1 VDWYENGKKTV
12 VDPSKVDSGI
22 SLGEKFTVPN
32 YADPRQTHWGE
43 LFFDYD
49 KCKGCASCERIC
61 PASAIEMKDKKPVM
75 PAGAQCMA
83 CGDCMAICPEEAIRM
98 KSSYRF
104 SQHFKTID
112 HSDLKLPRM
121 K

>member
-1 VDWYENGKKTV
+1 
-12 VDPSKVDSGI
+12 
-22 SLGEKFTVPN
+22 
-32 YADPRQTHWGE
+32 
-43 LFFDYD
+43 
-49 KCKGCASCERIC
+49 
-61 PASAIEMKDKKPVM
+61 MKDKKPLM

-83 CGDCMAICPEEAIRM
+83 CGDCMAICPQEAIRM

-104 SQHFKTID
+104 SKHFKTID